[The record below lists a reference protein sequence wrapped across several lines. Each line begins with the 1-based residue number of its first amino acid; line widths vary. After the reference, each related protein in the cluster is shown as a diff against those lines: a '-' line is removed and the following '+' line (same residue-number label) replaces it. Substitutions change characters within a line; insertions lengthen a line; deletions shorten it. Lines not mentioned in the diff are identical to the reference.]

1 MYTLYFKESVGVK
14 IVFFGP
20 NNHLSAFSLFS
31 FSHLL
36 ILLLFVTITF
46 ILFLYRSKL
55 SQDQLRKAEIG
66 LASSLI
72 IAEVTNQFWMIY
84 NDLWVIGRS
93 LPLEL
98 CNIGLILSV
107 LLLLTRKKAIFE
119 LLFFIAVF
127 GATQAIFTPALTY
140 GFPHFRFFHFFYTHM
155 VIVWVAL
162 YFMWVRGFRLTFHSV
177 IKLLLFINILLPVVL
192 FVNQR
197 NNGNYW
203 FLRHK
208 PDTPSL
214 FDLMGPYPWYIFT
227 LEGLLVVFSLLTW
240 LIIKSKNNVRS
251 QNHISD

>member
-1 MYTLYFKESVGVK
+1 M
-14 IVFFGP
+14 VFFGP
-20 NNHLSAFSLFS
+20 NNEFSAFYLFS
-31 FSHLL
+31 ISHVVV
-36 ILLLFVTITF
+36 LLLFVTITF
-46 ILFLYRSKL
+46 ILFHYRSKIN
-55 SQDQLRKAEIG
+55 QEQLRKYEIG
-66 LASSLI
+66 LAMTLI
-72 IAEVTNQFWMIY
+72 ISEVTNQFWMIHSGI
-84 NDLWVIGRS
+84 WIVGRS

-98 CNIGLILSV
+98 CNIGLILSIF
-107 LLLLTRKKAIFE
+107 LLLTRKQAIFE

-162 YFMWVRGFRLTFHSV
+162 YFMWVRGYKLTFHSV
-177 IKLLLFINILLPVVL
+177 IKLLLFINILLPIIL
-192 FVNQR
+192 YVNDR

-227 LEGLLVVFSLLTW
+227 LEGLLVVGTLLAW
-240 LIIKSKNNVRS
+240 FIIRSKNHFKN
-251 QNHISD
+251 QKQHISIDPK